1 MDFALSFAKLRFDS
15 MKIYKHIFVF
25 LSVLLLFTGCGKTL
39 QKKIVGEWHSEP
51 MENVS
56 IYAAFASDSSF
67 ELFQKVGDGR
77 YRRYSGTYILDK
89 RSSTVNGTYSDGSS
103 WATDYE
109 VQYDKNSDRMYF
121 IPADGSGE
129 GWEFVRKSI
138 PSEVRDGSILPVKSS
153 EAYDKVLWLL

>member
-1 MDFALSFAKLRFDS
+1 
-15 MKIYKHIFVF
+15 MKIYKYILIC
-25 LSVLLLFTGCGKTL
+25 LSFLLLFTGCGKNL

-56 IYAAFASDSSF
+56 IYASFASDSSF

-77 YRRYSGTYILDK
+77 YRRYSGYYSLDK
-89 RSSTVNGTYSDGSS
+89 RSSIVNGTYSDGTA
-103 WATDYE
+103 WATSYE

-129 GWEFVRKSI
+129 GWEFVRVNI
-138 PSEVRDGSILPVKSS
+138 PSEVREGSILPVKSS
-153 EAYDKVLWLL
+153 DAYDKDLWLL